1 MTRFRQLAALV
12 LVLLALG
19 AGRPVAG
26 QSVPATK
33 PPATLPAPQLQPQP
47 ANQPAGDQLPKFR
60 AETRLVVLHATVL
73 DRDKHLVMDL
83 TRNDFK
89 VFEDNVQQQIRDFK
103 REDIPVSV
111 GIVVDNSGSMRDKR
125 SRVTAA
131 ALTFVRTSNP
141 DDEVFIVNFNDEAFL
156 DQDFTDNLDLLKEG
170 MDKIDAR
177 GGTAFYDAL
186 QMSLDHMK
194 EGGRKSKKVL
204 LVVTDGEDNASRMT
218 LEQLVK
224 YVHESEAV
232 IYTVGLLSDENPR
245 SAKRAKKAL
254 EAVSEA
260 SGGAAFFPK
269 DINEVE
275 GIATRVASDIR
286 NQYVLTYTP
295 SNATDDGS
303 YRSVAVKAES
313 KSRGKLLVRTRTGYY
328 AGREPSTPP
337 VVGNGDSAL
346 R

>member
-1 MTRFRQLAALV
+1 MIRLRQTAALV
-12 LVLLALG
+12 LVVLALG

-26 QSVPATK
+26 QSAPATK
-33 PPATLPAPQLQPQP
+33 PPATLPTPQLQPQP
-47 ANQPAGDQLPKFR
+47 ANQPASGQRIPKFT
-60 AETRLVVLHATVL
+60 AEARLVVLHATVL
-73 DRDKHLVMDL
+73 DKDKHLVMDL
-83 TRNDFK
+83 TKNDFK
-89 VFEDNVQQQIRDFK
+89 VFEDNVEQQIRDFK

-111 GIVVDNSGSMRDKR
+111 GIVVDNSGSMREKR
-125 SRVTAA
+125 SRVSAA

-156 DQDFTDNLDLLKEG
+156 DQDFTDSLELLKEG
-170 MDKIDAR
+170 MEKIDSR

-186 QMSLDHMK
+186 QMSLDHLK

-204 LVVTDGEDNASRMT
+204 LLVTDGEDNASRMA
-218 LEQLVK
+218 LDQLVK

-245 SAKRAKKAL
+245 PAKRAKKAL

-269 DINEVE
+269 NVNEVE
-275 GIATRVASDIR
+275 GIATRIARDIR

-295 SNATDDGS
+295 SNAANDGS

-313 KSRGKLLVRTRTGYY
+313 KNRGKLLVRTRTGYY

-337 VVGNGDSAL
+337 TSGDGGS
-346 R
+346 